1 MVGVPSPDQCRLSYT
16 LLFDTIS
23 FDIPQTLTQV
33 ESAAIQ
39 GWNGL
44 KLKMHLG
51 LDSVGSFYS

>member
-1 MVGVPSPDQCRLSYT
+1 MTTQVI
-16 LLFDTIS
+16 DTIA

-39 GWNGL
+39 GWKGL
-44 KLKMHLG
+44 KLKMHFG